1 MLENP
6 VFMRGLV
13 VLQGETGSSCP
24 RDNKPRLFPQPSA
37 PQTPGPGVEN
47 PALTGPSGP
56 LREGKTRLL
65 QGAAKAAN
73 AGFAVCFSAKPA
85 EYEHEYEN
93 VHESENEHENGED
106 SCRRLP
112 GDKAAVAAAA

>member
-1 MLENP
+1 
-6 VFMRGLV
+6 MRGFV
-13 VLQGETGSSCP
+13 VLQGETDSSCP
-24 RDNKPRLFPQPSA
+24 RDNKLRLFPKASA
-37 PQTPGPGVEN
+37 PGAPRAEVEN
-47 PALTGPSGP
+47 PVPARPIQRLPGAKP
-56 LREGKTRLL
+56 LFG

-112 GDKAAVAAAA
+112 GDKAAAAAAA